1 MYFEEP
7 LVKVISFTTFD
18 KSFRKIPK
26 TGWAAN
32 RTSPECFCLITG
44 RCLWRCPRS
53 RRVDAITSLAPVNN
67 SDLAGVDLTRSRRVR
82 SGRVRADR
90 DGRGKSSAA
99 IPSARPGAARRMTN
113 AKYANDL
120 ILTSSSAA
128 GGVWMRPLKHRLLDV
143 SKCPAVILDTTAVK
157 QTTAQLLS
165 RITYFLF
172 PLNFAT
178 VCFVSKLE
186 STRLLW
192 NLSADCWDLS
202 VPGTILC
209 LP

>member
-1 MYFEEP
+1 MRFLE
-7 LVKVISFTTFD
+7 
-18 KSFRKIPK
+18 KSQK

-44 RCLWRCPRS
+44 RSLWRCPRS

-82 SGRVRADR
+82 SGRARADR

-99 IPSARPGAARRMTN
+99 IPGCPARRMTN

-143 SKCPAVILDTTAVK
+143 SKCPAVILDTTVK

-165 RITYFLF
+165 RITYFLS

-178 VCFVSKLE
+178 VCFVSKHVFRGNCRRIAE
-186 STRLLW
+186 
-192 NLSADCWDLS
+192 
-202 VPGTILC
+202 IYLC
-209 LP
+209 LERFYVFRKEMYLIKTVASFIWPNSPCTYL